1 MMIKAYLNKD
11 GSLAKY
17 EPYLFKEVVLDFEIS
32 DTLVNDEQ
40 TNEIVKLQDS
50 TQGKRRVAELQAKK
64 ELDEFE
70 KAELAFLL
78 S

>member
-1 MMIKAYLNKD
+1 MIKAYLNQD

-17 EPYLFKEVVLDFEIS
+17 EPQIFKEVVLDFDIS
-32 DTLVNDEQ
+32 DTLIIDEK
-40 TNEIVKLQDS
+40 TDEVVKLQDS

-70 KAELAFLL
+70 KAELEFLL

>member
-1 MMIKAYLNKD
+1 MIKAYLNQD

-17 EPYLFKEVVLDFEIS
+17 EPQILKEVILDFDIS

-40 TNEIVKLQDS
+40 TNEVVKLQDS
-50 TQGKRRVAELQAKK
+50 TQGKKLIEELQSKK
-64 ELDEFE
+64 ELDEAE
-70 KAELAFLL
+70 KTQLAFLL

>member
-1 MMIKAYLNKD
+1 MIKAYLNQD

-17 EPYLFKEVVLDFEIS
+17 EPQLFKEIVLDFDIS
-32 DTLVNDEQ
+32 DTLVSDEQ
-40 TNEIVKLQDS
+40 TNEVVKLQDS

-64 ELDEFE
+64 ELDEAE
-70 KAELAFLL
+70 KTQLEFLL